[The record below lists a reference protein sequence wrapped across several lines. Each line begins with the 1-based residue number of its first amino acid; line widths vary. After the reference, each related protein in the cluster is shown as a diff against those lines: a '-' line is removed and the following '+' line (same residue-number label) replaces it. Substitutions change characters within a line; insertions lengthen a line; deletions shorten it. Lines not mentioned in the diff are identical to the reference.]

1 MPRQPRIDISETLY
15 HVIARGIE
23 GRRIFINEFDY
34 VDFLNRLGQGLGKTG
49 SKCLAYSLMGNH
61 FHLLILRGQRP
72 LAELMRRVMT
82 GYAVSFNLRRRRKGH
97 LFQNRYK
104 AVLCDYEPYFLELV
118 AYIHLNPLRA
128 GLVENMEELRK
139 YPWCGHGALLGKVQ
153 AGFLACTEVLG
164 KFGADLKKARRGYE
178 NFVWER
184 AGKYKKGEFSGGG
197 FRKSHGGM
205 GSVGFRGEAE
215 KELADARILG
225 GGEFVE
231 TILNLRGEEKNPGQ
245 MSLAQVAGW
254 VQAKTG
260 VEWTEIRSL
269 NRARKVAK
277 ARALYC
283 FLAREKG
290 GVSGRELMKEL
301 RLTSGAISHLV
312 SVGREYVVSKQLSY

>member
-1 MPRQPRIDISETLY
+1 MPRKPRIDISETLY

-23 GRRIFINEFDY
+23 GRRIFISEFDY
-34 VDFLNRLGQGLGKTG
+34 EDFLNRLRKGLEKTG
-49 SKCLAYSLMGNH
+49 SKCLAFSLMGNH

-82 GYAVSFNLRRRRKGH
+82 GYAVGFNLRRARIGH

-104 AVLCDYEPYFLELV
+104 AVLCDYEAYFLELV

-128 GLVENMEELRK
+128 GLVGDMQELRK
-139 YPWCGHGALLGKVQ
+139 YPWCGHGAILGKFQ
-153 AGFLACTEVLG
+153 TDFLACAEVLE
-164 KFGADLKKARRGYE
+164 KFGSDRKTARRSYE
-178 NFVWER
+178 NFVSVR
-184 AGKYKKGEFSGGG
+184 AGKYKQGEFSGGG
-197 FRKSHGGM
+197 FRRSHGEM
-205 GSVGFRGEAE
+205 GKRSLRGEE
-215 KELADARILG
+215 GEELTDARILG
-225 GGEFVE
+225 DGEFVE
-231 TILNLRGEEKNPGQ
+231 AILNLKRAEKNPRP

-260 VEWTEIRSL
+260 VGWNEIRSL

-283 FLAREKG
+283 FLAKEKG
-290 GVSGRELMKEL
+290 GVRGSELMEEL

-312 SVGREYVVSKQLSY
+312 SAGRNYVISEKLSY

>member
-1 MPRQPRIDISETLY
+1 
-15 HVIARGIE
+15 
-23 GRRIFINEFDY
+23 
-34 VDFLNRLGQGLGKTG
+34 
-49 SKCLAYSLMGNH
+49 
-61 FHLLILRGQRP
+61 
-72 LAELMRRVMT
+72 
-82 GYAVSFNLRRRRKGH
+82 
-97 LFQNRYK
+97 
-104 AVLCDYEPYFLELV
+104 
-118 AYIHLNPLRA
+118 
-128 GLVENMEELRK
+128 MEELRK

-153 AGFLACTEVLG
+153 AGFLACTEVLE

-178 NFVWER
+178 NFLWER

-205 GSVGFRGEAE
+205 GSAGFRGETE

-225 GGEFVE
+225 DGEFVE

-269 NRARKVAK
+269 NRTRKIAK

-290 GVSGRELMKEL
+290 GVSGSELMKEL

-312 SVGREYVVSKQLSY
+312 SVGREQVISKQLSY